1 MTRRSGAGIA
11 PKSLASFGSGTL
23 LLLDHFA
30 MLIGIDHEGG
40 KAPKLSV
47 EAGCQDALASIE
59 DVQIPFRITNDHQL
73 K

>member
-1 MTRRSGAGIA
+1 
-11 PKSLASFGSGTL
+11 
-23 LLLDHFA
+23 

-40 KAPKLSV
+40 KAPKLPV
-47 EAGCQDALASIE
+47 KAGCQDALASIK